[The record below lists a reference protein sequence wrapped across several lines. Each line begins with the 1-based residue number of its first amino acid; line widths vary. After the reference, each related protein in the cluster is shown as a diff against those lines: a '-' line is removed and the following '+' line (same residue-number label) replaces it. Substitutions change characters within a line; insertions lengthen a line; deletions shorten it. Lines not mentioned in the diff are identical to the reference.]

1 MGGWTESGKY
11 NQLEFLRSRN
21 NANHF
26 QLNLLPFIVEVL
38 TNTFLDTLD
47 GVLVSSLFIRGM
59 QGFKKMSERNCQS
72 FITSLRRMHRDIL
85 LRPKE
90 ATSHFESVVCSW
102 LPAQCSRVACHV
114 THHGATE
121 LPLKELH
128 LHSAAVPLLGRH
140 KTVLLCCLI
149 RLSWYLV

>member
-72 FITSLRRMHRDIL
+72 FITSLRRMHRDIFL
-85 LRPKE
+85 GPKE
-90 ATSHFESVVCSW
+90 AHIA
-102 LPAQCSRVACHV
+102 L
-114 THHGATE
+114 
-121 LPLKELH
+121 
-128 LHSAAVPLLGRH
+128 
-140 KTVLLCCLI
+140 
-149 RLSWYLV
+149 